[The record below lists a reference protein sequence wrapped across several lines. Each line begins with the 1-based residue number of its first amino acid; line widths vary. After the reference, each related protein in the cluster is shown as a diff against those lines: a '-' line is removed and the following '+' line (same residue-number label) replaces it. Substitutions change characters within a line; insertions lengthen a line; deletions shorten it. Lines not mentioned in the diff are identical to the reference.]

1 MVSRWWDPG
10 IGERDRI
17 GVGSHHDKDQGVFN
31 GGNPSKLGDLDW
43 KLGKGSFMI
52 RGRIGSKGDRISISS
67 VFMKTS
73 DGYQGSLD
81 GNYGR

>member
-52 RGRIGSKGDRISISS
+52 RVGLAQREIGFPSHP
-67 VFMKTS
+67 
-73 DGYQGSLD
+73 SL
-81 GNYGR
+81 